1 VPSDGQAPLAPV
13 AQPARPAWLLPAL
26 LAGLVLAAIALFASL
41 RRRRATQVADEP
53 FADAPLVDDEM
64 VVPSP
69 APAGA
74 VRAVPVAADPPVE
87 ALTAPPRFLEP
98 LPAPAGRVD
107 LDEPVISRAG
117 VNLVTATAD
126 VAVVVR
132 NISDV
137 AASGIA
143 LEVRLL
149 SAQPGQDAAIAALF
163 SGPVDRPATPRFD
176 LAPGETK
183 RVRTLATMP
192 RDAITVLTAGER
204 PMFVPVVAI
213 RAVHDGGQTT
223 SVHAIGI
230 ERPGQ
235 AKLGPFWLDQPPRM
249 YDAIG
254 VRPHTGR

>member
-1 VPSDGQAPLAPV
+1 MATSAPLPAEE
-13 AQPARPAWLLPAL
+13 QPARPFWLLPAL
-26 LAGLVLAAIALFASL
+26 LVGLVLAAGALFGW
-41 RRRRATQVADEP
+41 RRRRSVAVEP
-53 FADAPLVDDEM
+53 EPVIVDAPG
-64 VVPSP
+64 VPEAPPVIVP
-69 APAGA
+69 APVEQPA
-74 VRAVPVAADPPVE
+74 PVAA
-87 ALTAPPRFLEP
+87 APRFLER
-98 LPAPAGRVD
+98 APGAAARID
-107 LDEPVISRAG
+107 LDAPVVSRAG

-126 VAVVVR
+126 VAVTVR
-132 NISDV
+132 NVSDV
-137 AASGIA
+137 TATGIA

-149 SAQPGQDAAIAALF
+149 SAQPGQDAVLATLF
-163 SGPVDRPATPRFD
+163 SGPVDRPATPLFD

-213 RAVHDGGQTT
+213 RAMHGGGQTT

-249 YDAIG
+249 FDAIG